1 MIYGVGIDL
10 IEIKRVEK
18 ALTNEA
24 FLRRT
29 FTEEERRQA
38 CGKSKRLVGNFA
50 VKEAVSKALKTGFRG
65 FELKDIEVLRDE
77 LGAPYV
83 KLHGGAEKLS
93 EDIGIK
99 AVHVSIADIKEL
111 VTAYAVTEI

>member
-10 IEIKRVEK
+10 IEIRRVEK
-18 ALTNEA
+18 ALQNEA
-24 FLRRT
+24 FLKRA

-50 VKEAVSKALKTGFRG
+50 VKEAVAKALKTGFRG
-65 FELKDIEVLRDE
+65 FELNDIEVLRDE

-83 KLHGGAEKLS
+83 KLYGGALRIYEALGSKS
-93 EDIGIK
+93 I
-99 AVHVSIADIKEL
+99 HVSIADIKEL
-111 VTAYAVTEI
+111 VTAYAVIEI